1 MGATWGTKVTDLHDH
16 NMAYVAEFQREKREQ
31 RRQILILVFLGWL
44 LCLLILQVHHP
55 LNFEV
60 IRSVGDLNVV
70 WGRFVERLF
79 SPFLS
84 PETFTFG
91 IDSLGWIIGS
101 TATILIA
108 LVFSGRNPLEVANE
122 SQLMALDEL
131 LELLTFLVGIAAAA
145 TMWMAWHNVA
155 FLPDD
160 PDSGPKFFLGLLC
173 LMLVIFSVVR
183 QRDVAAQRALD
194 EFHLTSSMRL
204 HIRRWERMWGVSARN
219 RILVKPAKILKPAL
233 WWLGCGLVFVL
244 ATLLPFSGLPP
255 LLLALS
261 ALALLL
267 IALVT
272 ATLTA
277 AAVSLYR
284 SNPHPGAG
292 LGYAL
297 VLIIV
302 VVLLV
307 VSPFVAASA
316 QNPQAFQALLGYFLW
331 LTPSVLLIFRKPRG
345 THLRGLQ
352 YTASPPSTNPFMRA
366 LKAAFD
372 GARECAYW
380 VELAVET
387 RRQKHYE
394 TKLAELEAEAET
406 EAAARAGLT
415 DESAAEVVQALPKEP
430 TVGI

>member
-1 MGATWGTKVTDLHDH
+1 MTDLHDH
-16 NMAYVAEFQREKREQ
+16 NIGYVVEFQREKREQ

-55 LNFEV
+55 PNFEV

-70 WGRFVERLF
+70 WDRFVERLF

-91 IDSLGWIIGS
+91 IDALGGIIGS
-101 TATILIA
+101 TATVLIA

-122 SQLMALDEL
+122 TQRMALDEL

-194 EFHLTSSMRL
+194 EIHLTTSMRR

-219 RILVKPAKILKPAL
+219 RILVQPAKILKLAL
-233 WWLGCGLVFVL
+233 WWLACGLVFVL
-244 ATLLPFSGLPP
+244 ATLLPFGGLPP

-261 ALALLL
+261 AVALLL

-302 VVLLV
+302 VVLTV
-307 VSPFVAASA
+307 ASPFAAASG
-316 QNPQAFQALLGYFLW
+316 QNPEVFQALLGYFLW
-331 LTPSVLLIFRKPRG
+331 LTPSVILIFRKPPG

-352 YTASPPSTNPFMRA
+352 YTAAPPSANPLIRA
-366 LKAAFD
+366 LVAAFD

-380 VELAVET
+380 VELVMEA

-394 TKLAELEAEAET
+394 AKLAALEEAAEK
-406 EAAARAGLT
+406 EAAAKAEAAA
-415 DESAAEVVQALPKEP
+415 ESATEVVQELPEEP
-430 TVGI
+430 AVGV